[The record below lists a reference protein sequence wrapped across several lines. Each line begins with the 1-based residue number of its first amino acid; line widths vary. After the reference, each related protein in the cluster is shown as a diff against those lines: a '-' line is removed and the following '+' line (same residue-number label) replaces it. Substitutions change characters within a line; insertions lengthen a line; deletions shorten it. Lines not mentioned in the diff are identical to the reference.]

1 MALKIPLRKSDL
13 GQKSTSFMGPSI
25 WNKLS
30 SDLKIFN
37 TATLFTHN
45 NKKFVNLYFVIIAI
59 ITVVTCWILW
69 FSLSL
74 LLLLLLL
81 LLSFPTK
88 TEFIWHIQYLFLK
101 QAFGGHWLDFQVYI
115 SVSLCE
121 IKTIVK
127 YFVFL

>member
-13 GQKSTSFMGPSI
+13 GQKRTSFMGPSI

-81 LLSFPTK
+81 LLSFQTK